1 MGKIV
6 SALPANR
13 FAKYGLTYPEDW
25 DMVFG
30 KDRISTAE
38 LLELSRDAEVL
49 VIGSPMAVP
58 RDFMDQCP
66 NLKFIQV
73 EGVGFDKVDLVA
85 AKEKG
90 IIVSNNKGIN
100 KEAVAEHT
108 VGLMLAGLRRTALD
122 DRLYRTKGG
131 AAASADHFAK
141 GEWELYG
148 KTVGMVG
155 LGDIGKE
162 AVKRLANWGC
172 NFLYYDI
179 MKQSPEVEAAL
190 NIKYV
195 QLDELLAESDVVS
208 IHVPVTDQ
216 TREMVNKDFLSKM
229 KKNALLIN
237 TSRGDLVNNED
248 LAWALENDEIYGA
261 ALDVITPEPAP
272 IDHVLLTM
280 SDKAMDKIVF
290 TPHAGGTTNEV
301 FERMLVWSMDN
312 VKRFLDGEEPLNIVN
327 K

>member
-1 MGKIV
+1 MRKIV

-13 FAKYGLTYPEDW
+13 FAKYGLTYPSNW
-25 DMVFG
+25 DIVFG
-30 KDRISTAE
+30 KERISTDE
-38 LLELSRDAEVL
+38 LLELSKDAEVMI
-49 VIGSPMAVP
+49 IGSPMAVP
-58 RDFMDQCP
+58 RTFMDQCP

-73 EGVGFDKVDLVA
+73 EGVGFDKIDLEA

-90 IIVSNNKGIN
+90 IIVCNNKGIN

-122 DRLYRTKGG
+122 DRIYRRKGG

-162 AVKRLANWGC
+162 TVKRLANWGC
-172 NFLYYDI
+172 DFLYYDI
-179 MKQSPEVEAAL
+179 LKQPQEVEEAL
-190 NIKYV
+190 NIKYAG
-195 QLDELLAESDVVS
+195 LDELLASSDIVS
-208 IHVPVTDQ
+208 LHVPVTSA
-216 TREMVNKDFLSKM
+216 TAGMVNKDFLCKM

-237 TSRGDLVNNED
+237 TARGDLIDNEA
-248 LAWALENDEIYGA
+248 LAWALENDVIYGA

-272 IDHVLLTM
+272 LDHVLLNM

-312 VKRFLDGEEPLNIVN
+312 VKKYLNGEEPLYIVN